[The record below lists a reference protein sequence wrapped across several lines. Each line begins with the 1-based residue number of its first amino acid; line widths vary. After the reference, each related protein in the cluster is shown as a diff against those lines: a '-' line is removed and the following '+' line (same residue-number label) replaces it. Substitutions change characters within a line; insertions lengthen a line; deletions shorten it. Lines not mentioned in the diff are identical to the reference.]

1 MNGQWIKRAMDSVS
15 QMSQSCRTV
24 GRCIREKDHMG
35 FPRLIDIG
43 VVGVLILL
51 LLLGV
56 KTAYD
61 FRIRGETP
69 PGKSKESRRQ
79 SP

>member
-1 MNGQWIKRAMDSVS
+1 MD
-15 QMSQSCRTV
+15 
-24 GRCIREKDHMG
+24 
-35 FPRLIDIG
+35 FPHLIDYGI
-43 VVGVLILL
+43 VGVLVLL

-61 FRIRGETP
+61 FRIRGEAP
-69 PGKSKESRRQ
+69 PGKSKESQPR

>member
-1 MNGQWIKRAMDSVS
+1 MD
-15 QMSQSCRTV
+15 
-24 GRCIREKDHMG
+24 
-35 FPRLIDIG
+35 FPHLIDFG
-43 VVGVLILL
+43 VVGLLVSL

-61 FRIRGETP
+61 LRIRGEAP
-69 PGKSKESRRQ
+69 PGKSKESQRR